1 MTKTKKT
8 DTKLKETLEDK
19 KMKHDNELFNQ
30 KLDKINKPI
39 LEIAKKL
46 NDLMEQVEEIE
57 KGTEGKV
64 FESDLD
70 YITRRLKDLSEYN
83 EENFTELKK
92 VAKQI
97 QKKNL
102 QILDSVLNEKQ
113 FKEFK
118 KKGKIEVAINGT
130 INEEQK
136 KIVEALN
143 GKFITEKTLLIFPLW
158 IEGGIK
164 QDELKL
170 FQEDFENVSKQ
181 VEEKWKLLDKYFQY
195 QSRII
200 YTNNQVGQI
209 QQLFFVMLPKY
220 QGQELSKDTIDL
232 TNENVFNFFSD
243 IQEKIN
249 NAKVDEKTLFEL
261 ATDTESDYKISFIYD
276 EEKKETRFTFEKGIN
291 ISGHSIDILNPR
303 IQELE
308 KENKRLQ
315 DKLKETEE
323 NQKAIEESQHNFKD
337 IKMKTQ
343 AISVYKPYTK
353 IFLRSEEITKYFEK
367 WDSVTL
373 PFGLKI
379 ENQNEVKYNI
389 TKWNYEH
396 TDKDLKYYNACIST
410 QWNLLKNNYPINTFI
425 EEVALYQIYKGD
437 DTFTYKPSTKELEE
451 MKEALLG
458 MNSNQAKMT
467 FEKNYSYLKEKQKLR
482 YTTEGTIL
490 PVRYVT
496 YEIEGKNGRKYSKK
510 GYIFSELIPLFSF
523 FNDIGQINTAP
534 LKVESILQNSSMN
547 DEITRVLKELIAQ
560 LYYFKSNS
568 KTSQGYERKVYITE
582 EGEELSL
589 KQWNER
595 RIDYKKQNKK
605 LKGYWAYKTR
615 RTIDSLIKDCKF
627 VINKKGGQRIILKE
641 GEEKS
646 LDTKTKQRF
655 IDSIIKFLRESKNIP
670 YTEKGTYIKD
680 FVLYNNKDKII
691 DEEDYFTED
700 DKKNLKKEIEEYCQ
714 NQMNRRAKN
723 ESFTDSEYKKEL
735 KKLIQAKEKKEIK
748 RNPTISK
755 IDIYIS

>member
-46 NDLMEQVEEIE
+46 NDIMGQVEEIE

-83 EENFTELKK
+83 KENFTELKK

-291 ISGHSIDILNPR
+291 ISGHSIDLSNPR

-308 KENKRLQ
+308 KENKE
-315 DKLKETEE
+315 LKEKLQAQEE
-323 NQKAIEESQHNFKD
+323 PEEIEILSDFKPIPID
-337 IKMKTQ
+337 KQYSFNDKISKNLVKMKNNKL
-343 AISVYKPYTK
+343 A
-353 IFLRSEEITKYFEK
+353 EITKQGRSK
-367 WDSVTL
+367 
-373 PFGLKI
+373 K
-379 ENQNEVKYNI
+379 NKNEVMKVLIQN
-389 TKWNYEH
+389 
-396 TDKDLKYYNACIST
+396 
-410 QWNLLKNNYPINTFI
+410 NLLQTNEQVIDDFEELVFETIYSLLKKNQRFDRQMIKKQITQQKENRHKSEIDNLIDKAIQKGRTTMFQI
-425 EEVALYQIYKGD
+425 EIPESLKSTLKGD
-437 DTFTYKPSTKELEE
+437 FDRRGTNEPF
-451 MKEALLG
+451 LLLR
-458 MNSNQAKMT
+458 
-467 FEKNYSYLKEKQKLR
+467 ENY
-482 YTTEGTIL
+482 
-490 PVRYVT
+490 
-496 YEIEGKNGRKYSKK
+496 
-510 GYIFSELIPLFSF
+510 
-523 FNDIGQINTAP
+523 
-534 LKVESILQNSSMN
+534 
-547 DEITRVLKELIAQ
+547 
-560 LYYFKSNS
+560 
-568 KTSQGYERKVYITE
+568 
-582 EGEELSL
+582 
-589 KQWNER
+589 
-595 RIDYKKQNKK
+595 
-605 LKGYWAYKTR
+605 
-615 RTIDSLIKDCKF
+615 
-627 VINKKGGQRIILKE
+627 VIKGGQKTAVFEPISKSRYFNYIEAKNQLITKNNEMLQIGGIKKDRNTILLIKRISDRIQDMKYQQSKNKGHSYINKIKLESLFE
-641 GEEKS
+641 GLNFNEKNIQS
-646 LDTKTKQRF
+646 DSVMKKKQRY
-655 IDSIIKFLRESKNIP
+655 IETITKILNNYKKKKIIKSYKLQDDITIELFP
-670 YTEKGTYIKD
+670 YQEK
-680 FVLYNNKDKII
+680 
-691 DEEDYFTED
+691 
-700 DKKNLKKEIEEYCQ
+700 
-714 NQMNRRAKN
+714 
-723 ESFTDSEYKKEL
+723 
-735 KKLIQAKEKKEIK
+735 
-748 RNPTISK
+748 
-755 IDIYIS
+755 

>member
-8 DTKLKETLEDK
+8 DTKLKETLEDE
-19 KMKHDNELFNQ
+19 KMKKDNELFNQ

-39 LEIAKKL
+39 LEMVKEL
-46 NDLMEQVEEIE
+46 NDLMKQVEEIE

-64 FESDLD
+64 LEPDLD

-118 KKGKIEVAINGT
+118 KKGKIEVAINGA

-136 KIVEALN
+136 KIVESLN
-143 GKFITEKTLLIFPLW
+143 GKFITEKTLLIFPFW

-181 VEEKWKLLDKYFQY
+181 VEEKRKLLDKYYQY

-200 YTNNQVGQI
+200 LTNNQVGQI
-209 QQLFFVMLPKY
+209 QALFFDILPKY

-249 NAKVDEKTLFEL
+249 NAKIEEKTLFEL
-261 ATDTESDYKISFIYD
+261 ATDTESDYKISFVYD

-291 ISGHSIDILNPR
+291 ISGSAIDILNPR

-547 DEITRVLKELIAQ
+547 DEITRVLKELIAH
-560 LYYFKSNS
+560 LYYFSNNS
-568 KTSQGYERKVYITE
+568 NNPQGYERKVYITE

>member
-46 NDLMEQVEEIE
+46 NDLMGQVEKIE

-92 VAKQI
+92 IAKQI
-97 QKKNL
+97 EKKNL

-291 ISGHSIDILNPR
+291 ISGHSIDLSNPR

-308 KENKRLQ
+308 KENK
-315 DKLKETEE
+315 E
-323 NQKAIEESQHNFKD
+323 
-337 IKMKTQ
+337 
-343 AISVYKPYTK
+343 
-353 IFLRSEEITKYFEK
+353 
-367 WDSVTL
+367 
-373 PFGLKI
+373 
-379 ENQNEVKYNI
+379 
-389 TKWNYEH
+389 
-396 TDKDLKYYNACIST
+396 
-410 QWNLLKNNYPINTFI
+410 
-425 EEVALYQIYKGD
+425 
-437 DTFTYKPSTKELEE
+437 
-451 MKEALLG
+451 
-458 MNSNQAKMT
+458 
-467 FEKNYSYLKEKQKLR
+467 LKEKLEKKETL
-482 YTTEGTIL
+482 EE
-490 PVRYVT
+490 
-496 YEIEGKNGRKYSKK
+496 EIEILSDFKPIPIDKQYSFNDKVSRNLVNLKNGRIVEIINQGRSKK
-510 GYIFSELIPLFSF
+510 TRNEVMKVLIQNDMIETNEQVLDDFEELIFETIYSLLKKNQRFDRQMIKDQITQQKGNRHKSEIDDLIDKAIQKGRTTMFQIEIPESLKSTLKGDFDRRGTNEPF
-523 FNDIGQINTAP
+523 LLLREYYVIKGGQ
-534 LKVESILQNSSMN
+534 
-547 DEITRVLKELIAQ
+547 
-560 LYYFKSNS
+560 
-568 KTSQGYERKVYITE
+568 KTSAFEPISKSRYFDYIEAKNQLITKNNE
-582 EGEELSL
+582 MLQIGGIKKDRNTILLIKRISDRIQDMKYQQSKNKGHSYINKIKLESLFEGLNFNEKNIQSDSVMKK
-589 KQWNER
+589 KQRYIETITKILN
-595 RIDYKKQNKK
+595 DYKKKK
-605 LKGYWAYKTR
+605 FIKSYKLQDDI
-615 RTIDSLIKDCKF
+615 TIELF
-627 VINKKGGQRIILKE
+627 PYQ
-641 GEEKS
+641 EK
-646 LDTKTKQRF
+646 
-655 IDSIIKFLRESKNIP
+655 
-670 YTEKGTYIKD
+670 
-680 FVLYNNKDKII
+680 
-691 DEEDYFTED
+691 
-700 DKKNLKKEIEEYCQ
+700 
-714 NQMNRRAKN
+714 
-723 ESFTDSEYKKEL
+723 
-735 KKLIQAKEKKEIK
+735 
-748 RNPTISK
+748 
-755 IDIYIS
+755 

>member
-39 LEIAKKL
+39 LEMANRL
-46 NDLMEQVEEIE
+46 NDLMGRVEEIE

-243 IQEKIN
+243 MQEKIN

-291 ISGHSIDILNPR
+291 ISGHSIDLSNPR

-308 KENKRLQ
+308 KENK
-315 DKLKETEE
+315 E
-323 NQKAIEESQHNFKD
+323 
-337 IKMKTQ
+337 
-343 AISVYKPYTK
+343 
-353 IFLRSEEITKYFEK
+353 
-367 WDSVTL
+367 
-373 PFGLKI
+373 
-379 ENQNEVKYNI
+379 
-389 TKWNYEH
+389 
-396 TDKDLKYYNACIST
+396 
-410 QWNLLKNNYPINTFI
+410 
-425 EEVALYQIYKGD
+425 
-437 DTFTYKPSTKELEE
+437 
-451 MKEALLG
+451 
-458 MNSNQAKMT
+458 
-467 FEKNYSYLKEKQKLR
+467 LKEKLEKKKTL
-482 YTTEGTIL
+482 EE
-490 PVRYVT
+490 
-496 YEIEGKNGRKYSKK
+496 EIEILSDFKPIPIDKQYS
-510 GYIFSELIPLFSF
+510 
-523 FNDIGQINTAP
+523 FNDKISKNLVKMKNKKIA
-534 LKVESILQNSSMN
+534 
-547 DEITRVLKELIAQ
+547 EITNQITTKRNRNEVMRTLIENDMIETNEQ
-560 LYYFKSNS
+560 ILDDF
-568 KTSQGYERKVYITE
+568 E
-582 EGEELSL
+582 EYCLE
-589 KQWNER
+589 
-595 RIDYKKQNKK
+595 IIY
-605 LKGYWAYKTR
+605 
-615 RTIDSLIKDCKF
+615 SLIKKNQRFDRQMIKDQLTQQKGNRHKSEIDDLIDKAIQKGRTTMFQIESPDSLKGTIANFDKF
-627 VINKKGGQRIILKE
+627 GIKEPFLPLREYYVIKGGKKKSVFELTSKSIYFDYIEAKNQLITKNNEMLQIGGIKKDRNTILLIKRISDRIQDMKYQQSKNKGHSYIDKIKLESLFE
-641 GEEKS
+641 GLNFNEENIQSDSVMK
-646 LDTKTKQRF
+646 KKQRY
-655 IDSIIKFLRESKNIP
+655 IETITKILNNYKKKKIIKSYKLQDDITIELFP
-670 YTEKGTYIKD
+670 YQEK
-680 FVLYNNKDKII
+680 
-691 DEEDYFTED
+691 
-700 DKKNLKKEIEEYCQ
+700 
-714 NQMNRRAKN
+714 
-723 ESFTDSEYKKEL
+723 
-735 KKLIQAKEKKEIK
+735 
-748 RNPTISK
+748 
-755 IDIYIS
+755 

>member
-8 DTKLKETLEDK
+8 DTKLKETLEDE
-19 KMKHDNELFNQ
+19 KMKKDNELFNQ

-39 LEIAKKL
+39 LEMVKEL
-46 NDLMEQVEEIE
+46 NDLMKQVEEIE

-64 FESDLD
+64 FEPDLD

-118 KKGKIEVAINGT
+118 KKGKIEVAINGA

-136 KIVEALN
+136 KIVESLN
-143 GKFITEKTLLIFPLW
+143 GKFITEKTLLIFPFW

-181 VEEKWKLLDKYFQY
+181 VEEKRKLLDKYYQY

-200 YTNNQVGQI
+200 LTNNQVGQI
-209 QQLFFVMLPKY
+209 QALFFDTLPKY

-261 ATDTESDYKISFIYD
+261 ATDTESDYKISFVYD

-291 ISGHSIDILNPR
+291 ISGSAIDILNPR

>member
-8 DTKLKETLEDK
+8 DTKLKETLEDE
-19 KMKHDNELFNQ
+19 KMKKDNELFNQ

-39 LEIAKKL
+39 LEMVKEL
-46 NDLMEQVEEIE
+46 NDLMKQVEEIE

-64 FESDLD
+64 FEPDLD

-118 KKGKIEVAINGT
+118 KKGKIEVAINGA

-136 KIVEALN
+136 KIVESLN
-143 GKFITEKTLLIFPLW
+143 GKFITEKTLLIFPFW

-181 VEEKWKLLDKYFQY
+181 VEEKRKLLDKYYQY

-200 YTNNQVGQI
+200 LTNNQVGQI
-209 QQLFFVMLPKY
+209 QALFFDTLPKY

-261 ATDTESDYKISFIYD
+261 ATDTESDYKISF
-276 EEKKETRFTFEKGIN
+276 KETRFTFEKGIN
-291 ISGHSIDILNPR
+291 ISGSAIDILNPR

>member
-39 LEIAKKL
+39 LEMVKEL
-46 NDLMEQVEEIE
+46 NDLMKQVEGIE
-57 KGTEGKV
+57 KDTEEKV

-102 QILDSVLNEKQ
+102 QLLDSVLNEKQ

-118 KKGKIEVAINGT
+118 KKGKIEVAINGA

-136 KIVEALN
+136 KFVEALN
-143 GKFITEKTLLIFPLW
+143 GKFITEKTLLIFPFW

-164 QDELKL
+164 QNELKL

-181 VEEKWKLLDKYFQY
+181 VEEKRKLLDKYYQY

-200 YTNNQVGQI
+200 LTNNQVGQI
-209 QQLFFVMLPKY
+209 QRLFFDILPKY

-249 NAKVDEKTLFEL
+249 NAKIEEITLFEL
-261 ATDTESDYKISFIYD
+261 TTDTESDYKISFIYD
-276 EEKKETRFTFEKGIN
+276 EEKKEARFTFEKGIN
-291 ISGHSIDILNPR
+291 TSGEIIDLSIAR

>member
-46 NDLMEQVEEIE
+46 NDLMGQVEKIE

-92 VAKQI
+92 IAKQI
-97 QKKNL
+97 EKKNL

-308 KENKRLQ
+308 KENK
-315 DKLKETEE
+315 E
-323 NQKAIEESQHNFKD
+323 
-337 IKMKTQ
+337 
-343 AISVYKPYTK
+343 
-353 IFLRSEEITKYFEK
+353 
-367 WDSVTL
+367 
-373 PFGLKI
+373 
-379 ENQNEVKYNI
+379 
-389 TKWNYEH
+389 
-396 TDKDLKYYNACIST
+396 
-410 QWNLLKNNYPINTFI
+410 
-425 EEVALYQIYKGD
+425 
-437 DTFTYKPSTKELEE
+437 
-451 MKEALLG
+451 
-458 MNSNQAKMT
+458 
-467 FEKNYSYLKEKQKLR
+467 LKEKLQAQEEPEEIEILSDFKPIPIESQYSFNDKVSRNLVKMKNKRIAEITNQGRSKKNKSEVMKVLIQNNSLQTNEQVIDDFEELIFETIYSLLKKNQRFDRQMIKDQITQQKGNRHKSEIDNLIDKAIQKGRTTMFQIEIPESLKSILKGDFDRRGRNEPFLLLR
-482 YTTEGTIL
+482 EYYAIKGGKKTSVFEPASKSIYFDYIEAKNQLITKNNEMLQIGGIKKDRNTIL
-490 PVRYVT
+490 LIKRISDRIQDMKYQQSKNKGHSYIHKIKLESLFEGLNFNEENIQSDSVMKKKQRY
-496 YEIEGKNGRKYSKK
+496 IETITK
-510 GYIFSELIPLFSF
+510 
-523 FNDIGQINTAP
+523 
-534 LKVESILQNSSMN
+534 ILN
-547 DEITRVLKELIAQ
+547 
-560 LYYFKSNS
+560 
-568 KTSQGYERKVYITE
+568 
-582 EGEELSL
+582 
-589 KQWNER
+589 
-595 RIDYKKQNKK
+595 DYKKKK
-605 LKGYWAYKTR
+605 
-615 RTIDSLIKDCKF
+615 
-627 VINKKGGQRIILKE
+627 
-641 GEEKS
+641 
-646 LDTKTKQRF
+646 
-655 IDSIIKFLRESKNIP
+655 IIKSYKLQDDITIELFP
-670 YTEKGTYIKD
+670 YQEK
-680 FVLYNNKDKII
+680 
-691 DEEDYFTED
+691 
-700 DKKNLKKEIEEYCQ
+700 
-714 NQMNRRAKN
+714 
-723 ESFTDSEYKKEL
+723 
-735 KKLIQAKEKKEIK
+735 
-748 RNPTISK
+748 
-755 IDIYIS
+755 

>member
-1 MTKTKKT
+1 M
-8 DTKLKETLEDK
+8 KL
-19 KMKHDNELFNQ
+19 
-30 KLDKINKPI
+30 
-39 LEIAKKL
+39 
-46 NDLMEQVEEIE
+46 
-57 KGTEGKV
+57 
-64 FESDLD
+64 
-70 YITRRLKDLSEYN
+70 
-83 EENFTELKK
+83 
-92 VAKQI
+92 
-97 QKKNL
+97 
-102 QILDSVLNEKQ
+102 
-113 FKEFK
+113 
-118 KKGKIEVAINGT
+118 
-130 INEEQK
+130 
-136 KIVEALN
+136 
-143 GKFITEKTLLIFPLW
+143 
-158 IEGGIK
+158 
-164 QDELKL
+164 
-170 FQEDFENVSKQ
+170 
-181 VEEKWKLLDKYFQY
+181 
-195 QSRII
+195 
-200 YTNNQVGQI
+200 
-209 QQLFFVMLPKY
+209 
-220 QGQELSKDTIDL
+220 
-232 TNENVFNFFSD
+232 
-243 IQEKIN
+243 
-249 NAKVDEKTLFEL
+249 
-261 ATDTESDYKISFIYD
+261 
-276 EEKKETRFTFEKGIN
+276 
-291 ISGHSIDILNPR
+291 
-303 IQELE
+303 
-308 KENKRLQ
+308 
-315 DKLKETEE
+315 
-323 NQKAIEESQHNFKD
+323 
-337 IKMKTQ
+337 
-343 AISVYKPYTK
+343 
-353 IFLRSEEITKYFEK
+353 
-367 WDSVTL
+367 
-373 PFGLKI
+373 
-379 ENQNEVKYNI
+379 KYNI